1 MRKIGT
7 NSKRQVMIAFPE
19 FDQPMRLDFLS
30 RGFYSTNSANL
41 LCLLSTCRMSP
52 IKNSRIETLWHLTT
66 VRSEKILGDY
76 QIGLANSQLFPEQVD
91 WREVEKMQI
100 LDFIGSDYGPND
112 LLLCLHQKINRF
124 SPISSRRLKKNTSLK
139 ELCH

>member
-76 QIGLANSQLFPEQVD
+76 QMGLAMSQLFSKKVD
-91 WREVEKMQI
+91 WRELEKMQV
-100 LDFIGSDYGPND
+100 LVFIGSDYGPND
-112 LLLCLHQKINRF
+112 ILLCLHQEITEFFLLAAGNLRGIV
-124 SPISSRRLKKNTSLK
+124 PLRHWLL
-139 ELCH
+139 

>member
-112 LLLCLHQKINRF
+112 LLLCLHQKINRV
-124 SPISSRRLKKNTSLK
+124 SPVSSRRLKKNTSLE